1 MDTCKANKCTTNSSL
16 IYKGMRSKWNDFERC
31 SKPVFKDGFCKR
43 CYNHDQ
49 RFKSHL
55 WIPDQLWKR
64 DGIYGEP
71 YDFPYHKTEY
81 EKKWVQMIYELHPH
95 LKPKQK
101 IETHEEKIEKIKK
114 WFNDNKNNISYEAG
128 IELNGILN

>member
-1 MDTCKANKCTTNSSL
+1 MNTCKSMDPCESMNRCKANRCIRNKNLVYPKIVRGSV
-16 IYKGMRSKWNDFERC
+16 WNDFERC

-71 YDFPYHKTEY
+71 YDFPYHISKG
-81 EKKWVQMIYELHPH
+81 EKEWVKMIYSFHPH
-95 LKPKQK
+95 IKPQK
-101 IETHEEKIEKIKK
+101 KETTEEEIKETAEEKIEKMT
-114 WFNDNKNNISYEAG
+114 G
-128 IELNGILN
+128 

>member
-1 MDTCKANKCTTNSSL
+1 
-16 IYKGMRSKWNDFERC
+16 MRSKWNDFERC

-71 YDFPYHKTEY
+71 YDFPYHKSDEQ
-81 EKKWVQMIYELHPH
+81 KWVQMIYELHPH